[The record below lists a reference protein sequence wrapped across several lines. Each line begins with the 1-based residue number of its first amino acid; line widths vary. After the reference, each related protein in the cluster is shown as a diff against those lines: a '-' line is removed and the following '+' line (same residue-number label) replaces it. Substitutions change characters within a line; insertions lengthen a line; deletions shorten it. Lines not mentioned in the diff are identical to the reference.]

1 MAQLKSLSTI
11 RSEGYEREV
20 HRQWELFVSGRPPE
34 SATVRNIVL
43 GSWKRCLQ
51 AGFKPTQFTAATRVS
66 EKDLLR
72 LRETDLAYRYGVLIL
87 EDILAA
93 SSLPQGAL
101 SIVADRKLR
110 VLHVA
115 GDPQAVG
122 RVTDCGIVPGALL
135 DDTALGTN
143 VACLTL
149 ESNAPAVL
157 HRSEHLCAPLQ
168 VWQSSGFPIHCGANR
183 QLMGVITFCS
193 LGRYEWHAAFRYLQ
207 RAAKLMS
214 LLINNHLEAERCM
227 LLERHQEEELRYSSN
242 AIVTLDSEG
251 VLQAISPALSKL
263 IPSATLQTYL
273 GLPAAQAGFKL
284 TLSSETSDELAYE
297 ITVGLHTGEYT
308 KARLVPV
315 NERGGSRR
323 IGYVLSIPLFTRPR
337 TGHPINQIKPAR
349 TEIVGRSPALLK
361 ALELAR
367 IAASHEDTVLLL
379 GESGT
384 GKEGVAR
391 LIHDYSSRREGPFVA
406 VNCAAS
412 SDELI
417 SSELFGYA
425 AGAFTGALRE
435 GKRGK
440 IELANRGTLFLDEIG
455 DMPVRMQQALLR
467 VLEES
472 EVLPLGSE
480 HPRPIDVR
488 IIAAANVP
496 LAEKVRLGSFRL
508 DLFHRLN
515 VLAIP
520 LPPLRE
526 RRDDIPL
533 LIEHFFAVFG
543 KRLTID
549 PQVMAL
555 LTSYSWPGNIRE
567 LRNLVLRW
575 TRFVQRD
582 FVSLDDIPA
591 EMQAVENRVDL
602 HLRTA
607 EAEKQLIIEALA
619 NNAGNASKAATAL
632 GISRVTLYRKLRK
645 LSLLS

>member
-1 MAQLKSLSTI
+1 M
-11 RSEGYEREV
+11 
-20 HRQWELFVSGRPPE
+20 
-34 SATVRNIVL
+34 
-43 GSWKRCLQ
+43 
-51 AGFKPTQFTAATRVS
+51 
-66 EKDLLR
+66 
-72 LRETDLAYRYGVLIL
+72 
-87 EDILAA
+87 
-93 SSLPQGAL
+93 
-101 SIVADRKLR
+101 
-110 VLHVA
+110 
-115 GDPQAVG
+115 
-122 RVTDCGIVPGALL
+122 
-135 DDTALGTN
+135 
-143 VACLTL
+143 
-149 ESNAPAVL
+149 
-157 HRSEHLCAPLQ
+157 
-168 VWQSSGFPIHCGANR
+168 
-183 QLMGVITFCS
+183 
-193 LGRYEWHAAFRYLQ
+193 
-207 RAAKLMS
+207 
-214 LLINNHLEAERCM
+214 
-227 LLERHQEEELRYSSN
+227 
-242 AIVTLDSEG
+242 
-251 VLQAISPALSKL
+251 
-263 IPSATLQTYL
+263 
-273 GLPAAQAGFKL
+273 
-284 TLSSETSDELAYE
+284 
-297 ITVGLHTGEYT
+297 
-308 KARLVPV
+308 
-315 NERGGSRR
+315 
-323 IGYVLSIPLFTRPR
+323 
-337 TGHPINQIKPAR
+337 
-349 TEIVGRSPALLK
+349 GRSPALLK